1 MKLSLNGEWKLRYC
15 LETEHMPAP
24 ETCPEISAQVPGGGG
39 KGTLLRR
46 EPV

>member
-24 ETCPEISAQVPGGGG
+24 ETWPEISAQVPGNVELDLYRAGVE
-39 KGTLLRR
+39 K
-46 EPV
+46 